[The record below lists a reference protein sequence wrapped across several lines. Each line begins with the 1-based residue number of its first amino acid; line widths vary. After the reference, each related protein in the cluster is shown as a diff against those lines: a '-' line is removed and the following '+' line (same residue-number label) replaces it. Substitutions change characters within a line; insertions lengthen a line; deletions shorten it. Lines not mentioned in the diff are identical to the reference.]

1 MALLQEFIEAYQAT
15 GNVEVAETK
24 SGFELLENYPPAGFY
39 VYALIDPRDKSIFY
53 IGKGIGGRVLKHE
66 ERTRRGVI
74 QNRKKVERI
83 QEIYAAGLKVEKRIL
98 SVSDSEEVALAL
110 EEHIIDALR
119 FNGLTNIIGGSS
131 TRVPQVRKLADA
143 FRERIEDFRRL
154 WLAE

>member
-1 MALLQEFIEAYQAT
+1 MALLQEFLEAYQAT
-15 GNVEVAETK
+15 GNVEIAERQ
-24 SGFELLENYPPAGFY
+24 SGYKLLKNYPSAGFY

-83 QEIYAAGLKVEKRIL
+83 QAIFAAGLKVEKRIL
-98 SVSDSEEVALAL
+98 AALESEELALAL
-110 EEHIIDALR
+110 EDHLIDALR
-119 FNGLTNIIGGSS
+119 YSGLTNIMRGSTTS
-131 TRVPQVRKLADA
+131 SPKVLKMADA
-143 FRERIEDFRRL
+143 LRERIKDFKQM